1 VRWQPKSP
9 YERFVNRECEALLSA
24 LVAWENLRGPE
35 RLPGGTLWRHFQVVN
50 ELRRYRHRRLR

>member
-9 YERFVNRECEALLSA
+9 YERFVNRECEALFDA
-24 LVAWENLRGPE
+24 LLAWGFLRWG
-35 RLPGGTLWRHFQVVN
+35 RLTEGAWTRHMAVVN